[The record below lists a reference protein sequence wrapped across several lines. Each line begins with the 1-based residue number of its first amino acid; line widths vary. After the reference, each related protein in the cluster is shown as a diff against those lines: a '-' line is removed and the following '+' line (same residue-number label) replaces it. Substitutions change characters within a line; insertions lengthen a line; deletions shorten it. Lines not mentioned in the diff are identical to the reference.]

1 MTDTTSPDDNSVVRN
16 GSGNVE
22 PSEQTAIETR
32 NLTKQFGDVIAVDEL
47 NLRVSFGTVYGF
59 VGPNG
64 AGKTTT
70 IQMLTGL
77 LHPDD
82 GSATIAG
89 TDASHRNELTK
100 TLGYL
105 PAQAPLYDELTGR
118 EQLRYAAQFRRLPD
132 DGRVEDALAAYELQD
147 AADRR
152 IDGYSTGMRRK
163 LGLAQATLHDPSVL
177 VLDEPL
183 NGLDPRATRTVRE
196 LVGQVS
202 GDGTAVLISSHDL
215 ATVESICD
223 VVGIISSGRM
233 VAQDDPQE
241 LSDAVGDDAD
251 LETAVLELTGE

>member
-1 MTDTTSPDDNSVVRN
+1 MNSSSSPHDDDIVGN
-16 GSGNVE
+16 GTGGTG
-22 PSEQTAIETR
+22 PRDGTAIETQ
-32 NLTKQFGDVIAVDEL
+32 NLTKHFGDVAAVDGL
-47 NLRVSFGTVYGF
+47 DLTVSFGSVYGF

-82 GSATIAG
+82 GDATIDG
-89 TDASHRNELTK
+89 IDATQRSKLTG

-105 PAQAPLYDELTGR
+105 PAEAPLYDELTGR

-132 DGRVEDALAAYELQD
+132 DGRVEDALARYELED

-163 LGLAQATLHDPSVL
+163 LGLAQATLHNPAVL
-177 VLDEPL
+177 LLDEPL

-196 LVGQVS
+196 LVARVS
-202 GDGTAVLISSHDL
+202 GEGTAVMVSSHDL
-215 ATVESICD
+215 STIESICD

-233 VAQDDPQE
+233 VGEDDPQV
-241 LSDAVGDDAD
+241 LSDAVGEDAD
-251 LETAVLELTGE
+251 LETAVLELTEE